1 MQEIEFIAM
10 MVIMIGCAYT
20 SYRVGRRECIHD
32 AIECFEERGLIEL
45 EDND

>member
-20 SYRVGRRECIHD
+20 SYRVGRRDGIRE
-32 AIECFEERGLIEL
+32 AIDFFEHEGIITLD
-45 EDND
+45 ED